1 MATYKGLALPAFDKA
16 TLTQT
21 TSTSDIFETVLSNGT
36 EAFGITK
43 NGNPILRRYTT
54 KPTTGLTKNEL
65 YLIYHGSMPK
75 LALCYT
81 TATSAAKLIRF
92 KTKTLGR
99 ITA

>member
-1 MATYKGLALPAFDKA
+1 MAPINGLSLPAYDTA

-21 TSTSDIFETVLSNGT
+21 TATNAIFSTVKSDGT
-36 EAFGITK
+36 ATFGITK

-54 KPTTGLTKNEL
+54 KPTTGLSKNEL

-81 TATSAAKLIRF
+81 AATSAVKLIRF